1 MTGAAPSEA
10 PQDPFTESV
19 IDAAIEAGDE
29 KLGYDTAVL
38 DLRGLTDAFDAMVL
52 TSGRTDRQ
60 VRAIAEE
67 IEARVRRRVGVAPT
81 HVEGL
86 ESAEWVALD
95 YGEVVVHVF
104 DESAREYYDLEHLW
118 RSAPVRRHARRR

>member
-19 IDAAIEAGDE
+19 LDATIEACDE
-29 KLGYDTAVL
+29 KLGRDTAVL

-52 TSGRTDRQ
+52 TSGRSDRQ

-67 IEARVRRRVGVAPT
+67 VEARVRRRVGVGPT

-104 DESAREYYDLEHLW
+104 DETAREYYDLEHLW
-118 RSAPVRRHARRR
+118 RSAPVRRPAGRR

>member
-1 MTGAAPSEA
+1 MTGAAPLEA

-19 IDAAIEAGDE
+19 VAAAIEACDE
-29 KLGYDTAVL
+29 KLGLDVAVL

-60 VRAIAEE
+60 VRAIADEV
-67 IEARVRRRVGVAPT
+67 EARVRRIVGVAPA

-104 DESAREYYDLEHLW
+104 DESSREYYDLEHLW
-118 RSAPVRRHARRR
+118 RSAPVRRPAARR

>member
-1 MTGAAPSEA
+1 ME
-10 PQDPFTESV
+10 
-19 IDAAIEAGDE
+19 
-29 KLGYDTAVL
+29 L

-52 TSGRTDRQ
+52 TSGRSDRQ

-67 IEARVRRRVGVAPT
+67 LEARVRRRVGVAPA

-95 YGEVVVHVF
+95 YGEVIVHVF
-104 DESAREYYDLEHLW
+104 DEAAREYYDLEHLW
-118 RSAPVRRHARRR
+118 RSAPVRRHVERR

>member
-1 MTGAAPSEA
+1 MTGAAPFEA

-19 IDAAIEAGDE
+19 IDAVLEACDE
-29 KLGYDTAVL
+29 KLGHDTAVL

-60 VRAIAEE
+60 VRALADDVES
-67 IEARVRRRVGVAPT
+67 RVRRRVGVTPL

-104 DESAREYYDLEHLW
+104 DESSREYYDLEHLW
-118 RSAPVRRHARRR
+118 RTAPVRRPAQRR